1 VGLLAARLDQ
11 ANAAINVR
19 DMAITKLVAK
29 LNQARAVTQQLAAA
43 ASAGPAAAG
52 AGPPPAAAAASR
64 AACEGEDGGGGGGGG
79 GDPTSRA
86 LQLLLAQANGAMA
99 ERTRVRAWRAMFG
112 GLERAKC

>member
-43 ASAGPAAAG
+43 ASAGPAAA
-52 AGPPPAAAAASR
+52 AAAPPPPPR
-64 AACEGEDGGGGGGGG
+64 RRRRGEQGC
-79 GDPTSRA
+79 
-86 LQLLLAQANGAMA
+86 M
-99 ERTRVRAWRAMFG
+99 
-112 GLERAKC
+112 

>member
-43 ASAGPAAAG
+43 ASAGPAAA
-52 AGPPPAAAAASR
+52 AAPPPPPPAR
-64 AACEGEDGGGGGGGG
+64 PGGGGGAGRRGEQG
-79 GDPTSRA
+79 C
-86 LQLLLAQANGAMA
+86 M
-99 ERTRVRAWRAMFG
+99 
-112 GLERAKC
+112 